1 MCDKLCKGFV
11 SKLMDVSLANEVLF
25 GKWRDCLVLQWS
37 GTGIITAR
45 SNIVA
50 DQFMLRTVITVLID
64 VQFR

>member
-1 MCDKLCKGFV
+1 MCDKLCKRVV

-37 GTGIITAR
+37 GTGIITA

-50 DQFMLRTVITVLID
+50 DQFMLRTLITVLMD

>member
-1 MCDKLCKGFV
+1 VWDKLCKGFV

-37 GTGIITAR
+37 GTGIIRA

-50 DQFMLRTVITVLID
+50 DQFMLRTVITVLMD